1 MVHSL
6 MITTPKTFKVL
17 QKKKLKIKK
26 SVSQYLLDQFST
38 LRFSHCLKR
47 HPKLYKFNVN
57 EWKFLKFCFV
67 CYVLFVNCFGFILCF
82 VFRSFSFLL
91 SSCFVCVYFAFAF
104 ASRSCLWPLLLF
116 QLSFCRSRFS
126 SLALVLGSYFCFSL
140 FIYGFSLAF
149 TSCFC
154 LSLLAFGSCRV
165 FISCFYLSF
174 FAYGWKHT
182 TLDQKQQMWCS

>member
-1 MVHSL
+1 
-6 MITTPKTFKVL
+6 
-17 QKKKLKIKK
+17 
-26 SVSQYLLDQFST
+26 
-38 LRFSHCLKR
+38 
-47 HPKLYKFNVN
+47 
-57 EWKFLKFCFV
+57 
-67 CYVLFVNCFGFILCF
+67 
-82 VFRSFSFLL
+82 
-91 SSCFVCVYFAFAF
+91 
-104 ASRSCLWPLLLF
+104 
-116 QLSFCRSRFS
+116 
-126 SLALVLGSYFCFSL
+126 LALVLGSYFCFSL